1 MEGAW
6 DFRVVVCG
14 TNRQMEQLGRGV
26 RKALRIIFVSPHTIA
41 IRRAMGLC
49 PALRCFGSVL
59 SHAEHPDPPHPP
71 KQT

>member
-1 MEGAW
+1 MG
-6 DFRVVVCG
+6 FSCG
-14 TNRQMEQLGRGV
+14 CLWHKQAGGTTGRGV